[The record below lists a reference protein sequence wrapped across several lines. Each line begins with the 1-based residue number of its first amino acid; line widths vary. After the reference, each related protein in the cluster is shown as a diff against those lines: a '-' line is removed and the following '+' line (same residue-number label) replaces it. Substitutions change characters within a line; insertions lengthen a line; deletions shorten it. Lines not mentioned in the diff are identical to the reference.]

1 LFVLSAESDST
12 NQPSDVPSF
21 RPRQLSGSDRGDLH
35 AALAS
40 VVKSPAGN
48 TLVLGGPGAGVGVGG
63 NGSGSGPHFDGLG
76 RLPAGMDMEAIRR
89 QVSRF
94 SLLLSSL
101 VDSHAAEIGS

>member
-1 LFVLSAESDST
+1 MFLAESDST
-12 NQPSDVPSF
+12 NRPSDVPSF

-48 TLVLGGPGAGVGVGG
+48 TLALGGPGAGVGMVG
-63 NGSGSGPHFDGLG
+63 NGTGSGPHFDGLG

-101 VDSHAAEIGS
+101 VDCDVIEIGS